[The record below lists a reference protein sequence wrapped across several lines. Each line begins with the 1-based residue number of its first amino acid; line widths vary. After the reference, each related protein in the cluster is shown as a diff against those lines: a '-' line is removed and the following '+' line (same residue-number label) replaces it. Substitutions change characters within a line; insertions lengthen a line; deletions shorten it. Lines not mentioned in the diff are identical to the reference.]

1 MTDNNKQYTI
11 YTRLNYLKGFH
22 ASNAGNV
29 SKFEAALMRNLL
41 EMTSSERDSLPV
53 THLTVAV
60 DKIKTAM
67 NELTVTLND
76 LTRSM
81 RRDNDIPV

>member
-1 MTDNNKQYTI
+1 MTDNKQYNL

-22 ASNAGNV
+22 ASNASNIA
-29 SKFEAALMRNLL
+29 KFEAAMMRNLL
-41 EMTSSERDSLPV
+41 EMTSQERDLLPV
-53 THLTVAV
+53 TNLVAAV
-60 DKIKTAM
+60 DKIKQAVNDLSVM
-67 NELTVTLND
+67 YND